1 MRVMK
6 VIEVQTFIFYLI
18 VMGLCLFVL
27 SPAWA
32 NGAKSNNLIESI
44 RYQKLPPDTFVF
56 TVDLPKDHGEIELSY
71 DKREITITIANTV
84 LADKWQYLMK
94 ISNDNLISSIQGKQ
108 KDTIS
113 QFILNTT
120 TAVMI
125 RRELQDNVLKIVLTP
140 LDVKDQKNANLLFQ
154 HNEKITLDL
163 QDITVRAALQVLAD
177 FAKFNLVTSDN
188 VTGNISLQLK
198 NIPWQEVLDIIL
210 IAKNLGKRKIGNT
223 LYVAPATVIAAQEEE
238 ALAAL
243 NATQKAEPL
252 ITEFI
257 RLNYAD
263 VQELYKVLTTQKKD
277 VLSARGS
284 ISVDPR
290 TNTLI
295 IEDIQSYIDKINIL
309 VNELDIPTQQ
319 VLIEARI
326 VEISRSVIDELG
338 INYTG
343 SANVN
348 IDGKGG
354 TVTGNVNPNYVKPTL
369 PPIAGS
375 STLGLSFARLP
386 GSISLNMELLALESE
401 GEAKQVS
408 NPHLVVSDNE
418 EAYISQG
425 QEIPYL
431 ESTSSGAASL
441 TFKDAVLELRVTPQ
455 IAPNDYLVMTILVKK
470 DQKTTEST
478 AGGAPILSKREIKTR
493 LLMKNQETIVLGG
506 IYEKEIAHKDSK
518 VPLLGDLP
526 LIGWLFSS
534 RSNRTINREL
544 LIFLTPRIVE

>member
-1 MRVMK
+1 MVVRSIIK
-6 VIEVQTFIFYLI
+6 ILQSITIALI
-18 VMGLCLFVL
+18 ALCLL
-27 SPAWA
+27 ALPRAWA
-32 NGAKSNNLIESI
+32 LTDKNDKKIDMIS
-44 RYQKLPPDTFVF
+44 YQQLSPDTFVF
-56 TVDLPKDHGEIELSY
+56 KVNLPKSHGEVKLHY
-71 DKREITITIANTV
+71 DKDQIIVSILDTV
-84 LADKWQYLMK
+84 LADKWHYLMK
-94 ISNDNLISSIQGKQ
+94 IANDNLISSIQGEQ
-108 KDTIS
+108 KTTTS
-113 QFILNTT
+113 EFIL
-120 TAVMI
+120 TAKQAVNI
-125 RRELQDNVLKIVLTP
+125 KRELQDNVLKIIFTP
-140 LDVKDQKNANLLFQ
+140 MDIKGGDKANLLFR

-163 QDITVRAALQVLAD
+163 QDISVRAALQVLAD

-198 NIPWQEVLDIIL
+198 NVPWQEVLDIIL
-210 IAKNLGKRKIGNT
+210 VAKNLGKRKIGNT
-223 LYVAPATVIAAQEEE
+223 LYIAPATVIAVQEEE

-243 NATQKAEPL
+243 NATEAAEPL
-252 ITEFI
+252 RNEFI

-263 VQELYKVLTTQKKD
+263 VKELYRVLTTQKQD

-284 ISVDPR
+284 LSVDPR

-295 IEDIQSYIDKINIL
+295 VEDIQSYIDKINLL

-338 INYTG
+338 INYSG

-354 TVTGNVNPNYVKPTL
+354 TVTGNVNPNFVTPTL

-470 DQKTTEST
+470 DQKTNEQV

-506 IYEKEIAHKDSK
+506 IYEKEIAHRRSK

-534 RSNRTINREL
+534 RSDRIINREL
-544 LIFLTPRIVE
+544 LIFLTPRIIE

>member
-1 MRVMK
+1 MVVRSIIK
-6 VIEVQTFIFYLI
+6 TLQSITYIALI
-18 VMGLCLFVL
+18 ALCLLVL
-27 SPAWA
+27 PRAWA
-32 NGAKSNNLIESI
+32 VTDKNDKKIDMIS
-44 RYQKLPPDTFVF
+44 YQQLSPDTFVF
-56 TVDLPKDHGEIELSY
+56 KVNLPKSHGEVKLHY
-71 DKREITITIANTV
+71 DKDQIIVSILDTE
-84 LADKWQYLMK
+84 LADKWRYLMK
-94 ISNDNLISSIQGKQ
+94 IANDNLISSIQGKQ
-108 KDTIS
+108 KVS
-113 QFILNTT
+113 MSEFIL
-120 TAVMI
+120 TAKQAVNI
-125 RRELQDNVLKIVLTP
+125 KRELQDNVLKIIFTP
-140 LDVKDQKNANLLFQ
+140 MDIKGGDKANLLFR

-163 QDITVRAALQVLAD
+163 QDISVRAALQVLAD

-198 NIPWQEVLDIIL
+198 NVPWQEVLDIIL
-210 IAKNLGKRKIGNT
+210 VAKNLGKRKIGNT
-223 LYVAPATVIAAQEEE
+223 LYIAPATVIATQEEE

-243 NATQKAEPL
+243 NATEAAEPL
-252 ITEFI
+252 RNEFI

-263 VQELYKVLTTQKKD
+263 VKELYRVLTTQKQD

-284 ISVDPR
+284 LSVDPR

-295 IEDIQSYIDKINIL
+295 VEDIQSYIDKINLL

-338 INYTG
+338 INYSG

-354 TVTGNVNPNYVKPTL
+354 TVTGNVNPNFVTPTL

-470 DQKTTEST
+470 DQKTNEQV

-506 IYEKEIAHKDSK
+506 IYEKEIAHRHSK

-534 RSNRTINREL
+534 RSDRTINREL
-544 LIFLTPRIVE
+544 LIFLTPRIIE